1 MDRSKIMA
9 KTPLRI
15 KQYDTVHFDTNV
27 NPLGI
32 PETVRTALANNI
44 SSVYNYPEAYYGNL
58 RTAIAEYT
66 SSTED
71 RVILGSGSVDLI
83 KLLTAL
89 IMPKKALVI
98 VPGSMGYEKALKA
111 YGCKT
116 EYYYLDEE
124 ADYALDIVDF
134 LGKLD
139 SSFDMLIIG
148 NPNNPTSKK
157 LERDDIEEIAKAC
170 DDLGIFLVVDEM
182 YIEFIDN
189 EKDYTAIP
197 LTDKYTRLAVLRS
210 VTKFFAV
217 PGLRI
222 AYALMNNPDY
232 MQLARMASS
241 ESGISAL
248 SAIAGA
254 VMLRDAS
261 YIEESKSMM
270 HTERSLVY
278 LAMST
283 CKTIRLVKPD
293 ANFMLMKILK
303 DDVTAS
309 DVFDHYKQR
318 GVIIRKCDDITG
330 LSNKYIRFCFMN
342 PKQNDLMVNTILEIM

>member
-1 MDRSKIMA
+1 MA

-32 PETVRTALANNI
+32 PETVKASLAENI

-58 RTAIAEYT
+58 RSAISEYI
-66 SSTED
+66 SAPEESI
-71 RVILGSGSVDLI
+71 ILGSGSVDLI

-98 VPGSMGYEKALKA
+98 VPGSMGYERALKA

-116 EYYYLDEE
+116 EYYYLDEK
-124 ADYALDIVDF
+124 ADYTLDTVDF
-134 LGKLD
+134 LKKLD

-148 NPNNPTSKK
+148 NPNNPTSRK

-189 EKDYTAIP
+189 ERDYTAVP
-197 LTDKYTRLAVLRS
+197 LTERYARIAVLRS

-222 AYALMNNPDY
+222 AYAIMNNPEY
-232 MQLARMASS
+232 MKLARMASS

-248 SAIAGA
+248 SAIAGS
-254 VMLRDAS
+254 VMFRDTA

-283 CKTIRLVKPD
+283 CKTIKLVRPD

-303 DDVTAS
+303 DDITAS
-309 DVFDHYKQR
+309 DVYDHCRQR

-330 LSNKYIRFCFMN
+330 LSNKYVRFCFMN
-342 PKQNDLMVNTILEIM
+342 PKQNDLMVNTILEIV

>member
-1 MDRSKIMA
+1 MA

-32 PETVRTALANNI
+32 PETVRTTLANNI
-44 SSVYNYPEAYYGNL
+44 SSVYNYPEVYYGNL
-58 RTAIAEYT
+58 RLAISEYI
-66 SSTED
+66 SAPEESI
-71 RVILGSGSVDLI
+71 ILGSGSVDLI

-98 VPGSMGYEKALKA
+98 VPGSLGYEKALKA
-111 YGCKT
+111 YGCQT
-116 EYYYLDEE
+116 EYYHLDE
-124 ADYALDIVDF
+124 ASDYTLDTADF
-134 LGKLD
+134 LSKLD

-148 NPNNPTSKK
+148 NPNNPTSRK
-157 LERDDIEEIAKAC
+157 LERDDIEDIAKAC
-170 DDLGIFLVVDEM
+170 DDLGIFLVIDEM

-189 EKDYTAIP
+189 EREYTAVP
-197 LTDKYTRLAVLRS
+197 LTERYARIAVLRS

-222 AYALMNNPDY
+222 AYAIMNNPEY
-232 MQLARMASS
+232 MKLARMASS

-248 SAIAGA
+248 SAIAGS
-254 VMLRDAS
+254 VMFRDTA

-283 CKTIRLVKPD
+283 CKTIKLVRPD

-309 DVFDHYKQR
+309 DVYDHCKQR

-330 LSNKYIRFCFMN
+330 LSNKYVRFCFMN
-342 PKQNDLMVNTILEIM
+342 PKQNDLMVNTILEIV

>member
-1 MDRSKIMA
+1 MA
-9 KTPLRI
+9 KATLRI
-15 KQYDTVHFDTNV
+15 TQYDTIHFDTNV

-44 SSVYNYPEAYYGNL
+44 SSVYNYPESYYNNL
-58 RTAIAEYT
+58 RTAISEYT
-66 SSTED
+66 GTPDD
-71 RVILGSGSVDLI
+71 RLILGSGSVDLI
-83 KLLTAL
+83 KHLTAL
-89 IMPKKALVI
+89 ITPKKALVI
-98 VPGSMGYEKALKA
+98 VPGSMGYERVLKA
-111 YGCKT
+111 YGCEI
-116 EYYYLDEE
+116 EYYHLDESL
-124 ADYALDIVDF
+124 DYELDLVDF

-157 LERDDIEEIAKAC
+157 MERSEIEEIAKAC
-170 DDLGIFLVVDEM
+170 DSNGIFLIVDEM

-189 EKDYTAIP
+189 ESDYTAIP
-197 LTDKYTRLAVLRS
+197 LTEKYHKMTVLRS

-217 PGLRI
+217 PGLRM
-222 AYALMNNPDY
+222 AYAIMNNPEL
-232 MQLARMASS
+232 QKTARMASS
-241 ESGISAL
+241 ESGISSL
-248 SAIAGA
+248 TAIACS
-254 VMLRDAS
+254 VMFRDKN
-261 YIEESKSMM
+261 YIVESKSMM

-283 CKTIRLVKPD
+283 CKTIKLIRPD

-303 DDVTAS
+303 DDITAS
-309 DVFDHYKQR
+309 DVYEHCKQR

-342 PKQNDLMVNTILEIM
+342 PKQNDLMVNTILEIV

>member
-1 MDRSKIMA
+1 MA

-32 PETVRTALANNI
+32 PETVRTTLANNI

-58 RTAIAEYT
+58 RLAISEYI
-66 SSTED
+66 SAPEESI
-71 RVILGSGSVDLI
+71 ILGSGSVDLI

-98 VPGSMGYEKALKA
+98 VPGSLGYEKALKA
-111 YGCKT
+111 YGCQT
-116 EYYYLDEE
+116 EYYHLDE
-124 ADYALDIVDF
+124 ATDYTLDTADF
-134 LGKLD
+134 LSKLD

-148 NPNNPTSKK
+148 NPNNPTSRK
-157 LERDDIEEIAKAC
+157 LERDDIEDIAKAC
-170 DDLGIFLVVDEM
+170 DDLGIFLVIDEM

-189 EKDYTAIP
+189 EREYTAVP
-197 LTDKYTRLAVLRS
+197 LTERYARIAVLRS

-222 AYALMNNPDY
+222 AYAIMNNPEY
-232 MQLARMASS
+232 MKLARMASS

-248 SAIAGA
+248 SAIAGS
-254 VMLRDAS
+254 VMFRDTA

-283 CKTIRLVKPD
+283 CKTIKLVRPD

-309 DVFDHYKQR
+309 DVYDHCKQR

-330 LSNKYIRFCFMN
+330 LSNKYVRFCFMN
-342 PKQNDLMVNTILEIM
+342 PKQNDLMVNTILEIV